1 VSDVSNKN
9 MVLIGKI
16 QATQGIRGQLR
27 VIPFAGDASSI
38 SLLDS
43 VTLKSPEGVME
54 RFPVISAKAHG
65 KRVILTLDSF
75 DNINQ
80 VLRLV
85 GCEIYA
91 ERATLPK
98 LPVDEFYWSDL
109 LGLQVVTG
117 EGEALGELDDI
128 IETGSNDV
136 YVVKREGGE
145 LLIPALDDVVLAV
158 DLAQG
163 RMTVSLP
170 EGLLD
175 L

>member
-1 VSDVSNKN
+1 MSRSKTL
-9 MVLIGKI
+9 LIGKI

-38 SLLDS
+38 SK
-43 VTLKSPEGVME
+43 LKSVMVKSPAGVME
-54 RFPVISAKAHG
+54 TFPVVSAKAHG
-65 KRVILTLDSF
+65 KRVILTLKPF

-80 VLRLV
+80 VLHLV
-85 GCEIYA
+85 GREIYA
-91 ERATLPK
+91 ERGALPD
-98 LPVDEFYWSDL
+98 LPSDEFYWSDL
-109 LGLQVVTG
+109 LGLAVVTE
-117 EGEALGELDDI
+117 EGEELGELVDI

-136 YVVKREGGE
+136 YVVQKDGREV
-145 LLIPALDDVVLAV
+145 LIPALEDVVLAV
-158 DLAQG
+158 DLEEN

>member
-1 VSDVSNKN
+1 MSGSEKI
-9 MVLIGKI
+9 VLIGKI

-38 SLLDS
+38 SKLEN
-43 VTLKSPEGVME
+43 VMIKSPTGAME
-54 RFPVISAKAHG
+54 QFPVVSAKAHG
-65 KRVILTLDSF
+65 KRVILTLKPF

-80 VLRLV
+80 VLHLV
-85 GCEIYA
+85 GREIYA
-91 ERATLPK
+91 DRGALPE
-98 LPVDEFYWSDL
+98 LPSDEYYWSDL
-109 LGLQVVTG
+109 LGLQVVTE
-117 EGEALGELDDI
+117 EGEALGELVDI

-136 YVVKREGGE
+136 YVVKLDGREV
-145 LLIPALDDVVLAV
+145 LIPALEDVVLSV
-158 DLAQG
+158 DLDAS

>member
-1 VSDVSNKN
+1 MSSSEK

-38 SLLDS
+38 SKLES
-43 VTLKSPEGVME
+43 VSLKSPAGVME
-54 RFPVISAKAHG
+54 KFPVVSAKAHG
-65 KRVILTLDSF
+65 KRVILTLKPF

-80 VLRLV
+80 VLHLV
-85 GCEIYA
+85 GREIYA
-91 ERATLPK
+91 DRGALPE
-98 LPVDEFYWSDL
+98 LPSDEYYWSDL
-109 LGLQVVTG
+109 LGLQVVTE
-117 EGEALGELDDI
+117 EGEELGELADI

-136 YVVKREGGE
+136 YVVNKDGREV
-145 LLIPALDDVVLAV
+145 LIPALDDVVLAV
-158 DLAQG
+158 DLAAN

>member
-1 VSDVSNKN
+1 MPGSEQI
-9 MVLIGKI
+9 VLIGKI

-38 SLLDS
+38 SRLES
-43 VTLKSPEGVME
+43 VMVKSPTGAME
-54 RFPVISAKAHG
+54 RFPVVSAKAHG
-65 KRVILTLDSF
+65 KRVILTLQSF

-80 VLRLV
+80 VLHLV
-85 GCEIYA
+85 GREIYA
-91 ERATLPK
+91 DRGALPE
-98 LPVDEFYWSDL
+98 LPSDEFYWSDL
-109 LGLQVVTG
+109 LGLQVATKDG
-117 EGEALGELDDI
+117 EELGELVDI

-136 YVVKREGGE
+136 YVVKLDGREI
-145 LLIPALDDVVLAV
+145 LIPALEDVVVAV
-158 DLAQG
+158 DLAAK

>member
-1 VSDVSNKN
+1 MSGSKKL
-9 MVLIGKI
+9 LIGKI

-38 SLLDS
+38 SKLGS
-43 VTLKSPEGVME
+43 VFIKAPNGALEQFSV
-54 RFPVISAKAHG
+54 VSAKAHG
-65 KRVILTLDSF
+65 KRVILTLKPF

-80 VLRLV
+80 VLHLV
-85 GCEIYA
+85 GREIYA
-91 ERATLPK
+91 DRGALPE
-98 LPVDEFYWSDL
+98 LPSDEYYWSDL
-109 LGLQVVTG
+109 LGLRVWTS
-117 EGEALGELDDI
+117 EGEELGELVDI

-136 YVVKREGGE
+136 YVAKKDGREV
-145 LLIPALDDVVLAV
+145 LIPALEDVVLSV
-158 DLAQG
+158 DLAAG

>member
-1 VSDVSNKN
+1 MSGSKKTL
-9 MVLIGKI
+9 LIGKI

-38 SLLDS
+38 SK
-43 VTLKSPEGVME
+43 LKSVMIKSPTGAME
-54 RFPVISAKAHG
+54 IFPVVSAKAHG
-65 KRVILTLDSF
+65 KRVILTLKPF

-80 VLRLV
+80 VLHLV
-85 GCEIYA
+85 GRELYA
-91 ERATLPK
+91 EREALPD
-98 LPVDEFYWSDL
+98 LPSDEFYWSDL
-109 LGLQVVTG
+109 LGLEVVTE
-117 EGEALGELDDI
+117 EGEALGELVDI

-136 YVVKREGGE
+136 YVVRLDGREV
-145 LLIPALDDVVLAV
+145 LIPALEDVVLSV
-158 DLAQG
+158 DLGAN